1 MEVSARKKQL
11 KELKVTAPRKWDWVR
26 ERRGQET
33 VIINS
38 SERELPQPQEK
49 EKFLK
54 ENETDRCMGLTTEL
68 DHVSLQVYSE

>member
-49 EKFLK
+49 KSF
-54 ENETDRCMGLTTEL
+54 
-68 DHVSLQVYSE
+68 